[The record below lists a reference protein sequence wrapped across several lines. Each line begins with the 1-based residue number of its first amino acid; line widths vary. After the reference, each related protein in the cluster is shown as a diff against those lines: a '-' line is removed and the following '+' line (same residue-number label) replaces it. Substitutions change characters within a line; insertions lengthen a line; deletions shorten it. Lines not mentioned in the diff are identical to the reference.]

1 MVLYYQDGRN
11 EKHERGKSKMYKK
24 KKNHPCNFCNRFPC
38 FDSIGPCDKYWEYQ
52 EKERKGKKK

>member
-1 MVLYYQDGRN
+1 MD
-11 EKHERGKSKMYKK
+11 KK
-24 KKNHPCNFCNRFPC
+24 KKNHPCNSCNRFPC

>member
-1 MVLYYQDGRN
+1 MENRETKG
-11 EKHERGKSKMYKK
+11 EKNKMDQKE
-24 KKNHPCNFCNRFPC
+24 KNHPCNSCNRFPC